1 MGVEGLRPQR
11 PRALLGSTAAVLRPF
26 GSASFTPASRRSA
39 RPIDGLFSA
48 NNGHA
53 LTNLLGHTE
62 VQNLRA
68 AHSPIRVFVPT
79 LSDRAAVHKTNNA
92 VKATSHPNLVI
103 PLRSCG
109 RHCGPAPAR
118 SKPFLVDD
126 GRQRLIEIHLCRGEL
141 DRDAWRLDRCP
152 YPRLLGDWRGA
163 EPAGAGQ
170 RQGRT
175 ESGPSC
181 HSLVGPKD
189 HSYRPRTRSLSRAAG
204 HF

>member
-11 PRALLGSTAAVLRPF
+11 PRALLGSTAAILRPF

-118 SKPFLVDD
+118 SKPFY
-126 GRQRLIEIHLCRGEL
+126 QPKYTEKTNGESTPPAITSFSPA
-141 DRDAWRLDRCP
+141 RS
-152 YPRLLGDWRGA
+152 GA
-163 EPAGAGQ
+163 SSM
-170 RQGRT
+170 R
-175 ESGPSC
+175 
-181 HSLVGPKD
+181 K
-189 HSYRPRTRSLSRAAG
+189 
-204 HF
+204 

>member
-11 PRALLGSTAAVLRPF
+11 PRALLGSTAAILRPF

-92 VKATSHPNLVI
+92 VKATN
-103 PLRSCG
+103 
-109 RHCGPAPAR
+109 
-118 SKPFLVDD
+118 
-126 GRQRLIEIHLCRGEL
+126 
-141 DRDAWRLDRCP
+141 DRCAVVAILVP
-152 YPRLLGDWRGA
+152 GFAFANCDPHAREIGASQKVEEPILMHDKSTVVPLLATPTDRFA
-163 EPAGAGQ
+163 
-170 RQGRT
+170 
-175 ESGPSC
+175 
-181 HSLVGPKD
+181 
-189 HSYRPRTRSLSRAAG
+189 SRALNEVG
-204 HF
+204 TMWGKTETFFVHDPGR